1 MKNIDAT
8 WWMATKVWWSFAWRG
23 FLLTLGVAMVGGAI
37 VGVVMGLRGFS
48 PDEIQHYS
56 RYVGMIVSIPCSI
69 WAMKMV
75 LKKLSRDY
83 SDVTVEARE
92 TSDV

>member
-23 FLLTLGVAMVGGAI
+23 FLLTIGVAMVGGAI